1 MMVERAK
8 KIYFRMAGIFLI
20 LFMAAFQTVSSAAS
34 AKRFIESYDAGEGEM
49 EIYCTSLA
57 ENEIPALAEQFT
69 ASLGSQELPVVGAVM
84 AGQAKTPKT
93 FYCLVDISGSMNQ
106 KQMEQAKAVL
116 EAVCDGMDEN
126 DNMVI
131 GSVGDDITVSEF
143 LADKSEIHKAIQS
156 LEVHE
161 DEDTNLYAG
170 IVRGI
175 EALETDTRANRKK
188 SLLLLS
194 DGQDYLK
201 KGFTR
206 KEAEQAVSESSI
218 PVYTIATLQDEPADA
233 QLESAKILGSF
244 ARMSVGGVHYAPV
257 LDNMDGAEVGQSILK
272 NMRSGMV
279 LTVDTST
286 FTADK
291 DVLLLRVVYSPSGQ
305 EVIEDTM
312 EVMAADLRSAGKEK
326 DNKIFW
332 LAGVTGAGIIV
343 ILVLVVV
350 VLKKQKKKIPEEEKP
365 VQAVENPVED
375 IMGQQPVE
383 ESGEEPPVV
392 LQEPVQ
398 DMYEVK
404 FAAIGYEHICCV
416 LEIPEG
422 RILTMGRD
430 ERAELILNKS
440 DKRLSGI
447 HCKVRCTDQK
457 VYVWDMGS
465 KNGTYINGVPL
476 GNIGTAVVEDGES
489 IRMGSYEYRITIMR
503 KEVL

>member
-1 MMVERAK
+1 
-8 KIYFRMAGIFLI
+8 
-20 LFMAAFQTVSSAAS
+20 
-34 AKRFIESYDAGEGEM
+34 M

-201 KGFTR
+201 K
-206 KEAEQAVSESSI
+206 
-218 PVYTIATLQDEPADA
+218 
-233 QLESAKILGSF
+233 
-244 ARMSVGGVHYAPV
+244 V
-257 LDNMDGAEVGQSILK
+257 LPGK
-272 NMRSGMV
+272 RRSRR
-279 LTVDTST
+279 
-286 FTADK
+286 F
-291 DVLLLRVVYSPSGQ
+291 
-305 EVIEDTM
+305 
-312 EVMAADLRSAGKEK
+312 
-326 DNKIFW
+326 
-332 LAGVTGAGIIV
+332 
-343 ILVLVVV
+343 
-350 VLKKQKKKIPEEEKP
+350 
-365 VQAVENPVED
+365 
-375 IMGQQPVE
+375 
-383 ESGEEPPVV
+383 
-392 LQEPVQ
+392 
-398 DMYEVK
+398 
-404 FAAIGYEHICCV
+404 
-416 LEIPEG
+416 
-422 RILTMGRD
+422 
-430 ERAELILNKS
+430 LN
-440 DKRLSGI
+440 L
-447 HCKVRCTDQK
+447 
-457 VYVWDMGS
+457 
-465 KNGTYINGVPL
+465 P
-476 GNIGTAVVEDGES
+476 
-489 IRMGSYEYRITIMR
+489 YRFIQ
-503 KEVL
+503 